1 MLKDISYVC
10 AIIMGSQLDH
20 DGPLASVLWP
30 WTVSEWPR
38 SLSGSNHDIGGVQ
51 EKRHKKIYVEC
62 VGSVVTVDRSVKRKE
77 VCLIGLS
84 HALLNYI
91 LKLIVLVLL
100 ILGILLRNIP
110 CVGVFLCGFISC
122 VQRYSFVLFTASTE
136 CMD

>member
-1 MLKDISYVC
+1 MN
-10 AIIMGSQLDH
+10 GQDH
-20 DGPLASVLWP
+20 FLVRTTTL
-30 WTVSEWPR
+30 EECK
-38 SLSGSNHDIGGVQ
+38 

-136 CMD
+136 CMDSRRKYTNITQC